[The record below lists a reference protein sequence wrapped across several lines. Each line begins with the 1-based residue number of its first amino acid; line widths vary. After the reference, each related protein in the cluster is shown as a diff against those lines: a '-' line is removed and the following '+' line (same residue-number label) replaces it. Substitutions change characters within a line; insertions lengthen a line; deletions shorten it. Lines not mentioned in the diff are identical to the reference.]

1 MSDTIIFD
9 THAFV
14 KRGIDAGLTQREA
27 EFFAN
32 EQVRLFEHNLATK
45 TDIASLQ
52 TDIASLQKET
62 AELKKDIA
70 ELKKDTA
77 ELKKDTAELKKDTT
91 ELKKD
96 TTELKKD
103 TASLHKDL
111 VAVKQDLSDKTI
123 LAIRWNVGTMLAVAG
138 LLLGAIKLL

>member
-96 TTELKKD
+96 T
-103 TASLHKDL
+103 ASLHKDL

>member
-70 ELKKDTA
+70 ELKKDT
-77 ELKKDTAELKKDTT
+77 
-91 ELKKD
+91 
-96 TTELKKD
+96 TELKKD

>member
-52 TDIASLQKET
+52 TDIASLQKDT
-62 AELKKDIA
+62 AELKKDV
-70 ELKKDTA
+70 A

>member
-77 ELKKDTAELKKDTT
+77 ELKKDTT

>member
-62 AELKKDIA
+62 AELKKD
-70 ELKKDTA
+70 TA
-77 ELKKDTAELKKDTT
+77 ELKKDTA

>member
-77 ELKKDTAELKKDTT
+77 ELKKDT
-91 ELKKD
+91 
-96 TTELKKD
+96 TELKKD